1 MTAIPDDPIIT
12 AIQRTG
18 YPPFYDPDYDIPD
31 DDREDEDGEEETA
44 LIEVRQLPIIAER
57 LWQVKEQV
65 ELAVREA
72 ASMVCTEETVQT
84 VKTKRAELRK
94 QFDELEEQRKAV
106 KTAVMGPYNEFER
119 VYKDCISGPFK
130 TADATMK
137 ATIDG
142 YEQGLKDRCREA
154 LQDYFDE
161 LCAVHSIDFLP
172 LDRALALGR
181 VQITLADAKA
191 ELADDAATNAN
202 TKAALANTKA
212 QLAAEKAQ
220 LAQEAAD
227 LATQKAQLAVEAAD
241 LATRKAQLAADAAAA
256 AGSAA
261 DAASAAADNANTKA
275 GLANTKAGYA
285 QEQGDYA
292 KNQGDYAKNQIDG
305 AKGSYESIDE
315 RLTHNE
321 RLSMYLEETTD
332 PINQHYRDEY
342 LRVLAVLY
350 QAIED
355 AKAAI
360 TAANDATF
368 NATSAAGAAT
378 SATMQA
384 LQSSGHAEEAADL
397 ATAAAASAI
406 AAMNAAKGNYGSLNE
421 RLAAIEAGKQDII
434 EDLAAIRSGATAGST
449 AYQKPADGIPGSD
462 LDETARGSL
471 AKAESALQP
480 ADVKP
485 VATSGSYNDLD
496 DKPGNLSDFSNNV
509 AVTFEERDDPLSI
522 YR

>member
-1 MTAIPDDPIIT
+1 MAQVTLENG
-12 AIQRTG
+12 RLHS
-18 YPPFYDPDYDIPD
+18 DI
-31 DDREDEDGEEETA
+31 RMHVA
-44 LIEVRQLPIIAER
+44 LKDSGVSIDWSTLSDIRAYLYSV
-57 LWQVKEQV
+57 EQ
-65 ELAVREA
+65 
-72 ASMVCTEETVQT
+72 
-84 VKTKRAELRK
+84 K
-94 QFDELEEQRKAV
+94 Q
-106 KTAVMGPYNEFER
+106 
-119 VYKDCISGPFK
+119 ISGPCAITVDGTDLICDYSADSPQYEGIQRIIVRCIYYGRTK
-130 TADATMK
+130 TYDAAALNLVASTDDLAGDPVVIDDPEVDVEIVVTDVDASLLDAAIQAALDAAELARANAELAAAKAALADA
-137 ATIDG
+137 AADAANAA
-142 YEQGLKDRCREA
+142 A
-154 LQDYFDE
+154 L
-161 LCAVHSIDFLP
+161 
-172 LDRALALGR
+172 
-181 VQITLADAKA
+181 LADAKA
-191 ELADDAATNAN
+191 ALAAAKAELAADAATNAN

-305 AKGSYESIDE
+305 AKGSYGSIDE

-321 RLSMYLEETTD
+321 QISMYLEETTD
-332 PINQHYRDEY
+332 PTNQHYRDEY

-471 AKAESALQP
+471 AKAESSLQP

-509 AVTFEERDDPLSI
+509 AVTFEESDDPLSI

>member
-1 MTAIPDDPIIT
+1 MAQVTLENG
-12 AIQRTG
+12 RLHS
-18 YPPFYDPDYDIPD
+18 DI
-31 DDREDEDGEEETA
+31 RMHVA
-44 LIEVRQLPIIAER
+44 LKDSGVSIDWSTLSDIRAYLYSV
-57 LWQVKEQV
+57 EQ
-65 ELAVREA
+65 
-72 ASMVCTEETVQT
+72 
-84 VKTKRAELRK
+84 K
-94 QFDELEEQRKAV
+94 Q
-106 KTAVMGPYNEFER
+106 
-119 VYKDCISGPFK
+119 ISGPCAITVDGTDLICDYSADSPQYEGIQRIIVRCIYYGRTK
-130 TADATMK
+130 TYDAAALNLVPSTDDLATEQVVIDDPEVDVEIVVTDVDASLLDAAIQAALDAAELARANAELAAAKAALADA
-137 ATIDG
+137 AADAANAA
-142 YEQGLKDRCREA
+142 A
-154 LQDYFDE
+154 L
-161 LCAVHSIDFLP
+161 
-172 LDRALALGR
+172 
-181 VQITLADAKA
+181 LADAKA
-191 ELADDAATNAN
+191 ALADDAATNAN

-220 LAQEAAD
+220 LAQDAAD

-261 DAASAAADNANTKA
+261 DAAAAAADNANTKA

-292 KNQGDYAKNQIDG
+292 KAQGDYAKNQIDG

-321 RLSMYLEETTD
+321 QISMYLEETTD
-332 PINQHYRDEY
+332 PANQHYRDEY

-509 AVTFEERDDPLSI
+509 AVTFEESDDPLSI